1 MSFEQSV
8 IQNVS
13 RACAPLAAWVKA
25 NVKYS
30 EALLKIEPLTNE
42 LNGLMQKLE
51 KSQYRMAEC
60 QRNLEELDGSVATL
74 NDNFARKT
82 QEAESLKF
90 GLKKAEETLQAAQSL
105 LGQLS
110 GENERWRKQ
119 IGTLEQEMA
128 LVPSKSL
135 LSAAYITYLG
145 QANESVREKVLHEWL
160 SMMRMTEFNFRSF
173 LSTESQLLTWKK
185 EGLPADTLSMENA
198 IMILNTNRTPLI
210 IDPAT

>member
-8 IQNVS
+8 INNVS

-60 QRNLEELDGSVATL
+60 QRNLEELDGSVASL
-74 NDNFARKT
+74 NDNFALKT

-90 GLKKAEETLQAAQSL
+90 GLKKAEETLHAAQSL

-110 GENERWRKQ
+110 GENERWRK
-119 IGTLEQEMA
+119 
-128 LVPSKSL
+128 
-135 LSAAYITYLG
+135 
-145 QANESVREKVLHEWL
+145 
-160 SMMRMTEFNFRSF
+160 
-173 LSTESQLLTWKK
+173 
-185 EGLPADTLSMENA
+185 
-198 IMILNTNRTPLI
+198 
-210 IDPAT
+210 